1 MNEQE
6 SCRAFL
12 RHLIERARG
21 LLSRLVPRP
30 RRELLFAFGLL
41 LLISLLSVLVDC
53 PLFREGREWSWFD
66 LISLVLCAR
75 QTWERLAAAW
85 LNFGAALGISAV
97 FIQAFYKL
105 NRFRDAYRHLLVSLF
120 GLGERKNFLLI
131 RKGEIAE
138 FSRNKPVAEI
148 GGPGM
153 LVPDTGSAVA
163 LERAGRFT
171 RVLGPPG
178 FFPIERFET
187 VREVV
192 DLRPQQRKRKVR
204 GITKDGIPVEVNLE
218 IEFQIEPGP
227 SRPKPEERPS
237 LWRLFIAC
245 LRQAMSRVLPPW
257 CIRCL
262 RVWMERVKQWGRSFR
277 CLLRK
282 GRETTPPDEEIWLP
296 APYPFSE
303 DAVRRAVYNKVVDK
317 DQVYHWNDLVV
328 PFATAELRRILRQY
342 VLDKLLEP
350 EDADERRP
358 LPPGQ
363 SPRQHI
369 QAELNRDI
377 SPQLHQWLRVRV
389 TRISLGPIKLDSEYA
404 SIVEGVS
411 EQRVRSWQADWDRRV
426 TVIRAEGEAE
436 ALRLKEFARAQAQV
450 EMILAISQ
458 GLQRARIAEK
468 DVSLREVIALRCLE
482 VLEEMSLDPMIR
494 SSVPYELLLSLQEW
508 RRAVE
513 TPET

>member
-1 MNEQE
+1 MNEQA
-6 SCRAFL
+6 SCRVFL
-12 RHLIERARG
+12 RHLTERVRD

-53 PLFREGREWSWFD
+53 PLFREGGEWSWTD
-66 LISLVLCAR
+66 IIGLVLCAR

-85 LNFGAALGISAV
+85 LNFSVALGISAA
-97 FIQAFYKL
+97 FIQTFYKL
-105 NRFRDAYRHLLVSLF
+105 NRFRDAYRYLLVSLF
-120 GLGERKNFLLI
+120 GLGERRNFLLI

-178 FFPIERFET
+178 FFPIERFEN

-204 GITKDGIPVEVNLE
+204 GITKDGIPVEVDLE

-245 LRQAMSRVLPPW
+245 LRQVMSRVLPPPW
-257 CIRCL
+257 CIRYL
-262 RVWMERVKQWGRSFR
+262 RAWMERGKQWGRSFR
-277 CLLRK
+277 HLLRK
-282 GRETTPPDEEIWLP
+282 GREAAPRDEETQLP
-296 APYPFSE
+296 EPYPFSE

-317 DQVYHWNDLVV
+317 DQVYRWNDLVV
-328 PFATAELRRILRQY
+328 PLATAELRRILRQY

-350 EDADERRP
+350 EDADERIP

-363 SPRQHI
+363 SPRQRI
-369 QAELNRDI
+369 QAELNRVI
-377 SPQLHQWLRVRV
+377 SPQLHQWLGVRV
-389 TRISLGPIKLDSEYA
+389 PRVSLGPIKLDSEYA
-404 SIVEGVS
+404 PIVERVS
-411 EQRVRSWQADWDRRV
+411 EQRVRSWQADWNRRV
-426 TVIRAEGEAE
+426 TVTQAEGDAE

-458 GLQRARIAEK
+458 GLQRARMAEK
-468 DVSLREVIALRCLE
+468 DVSLREIIALRCLE

-494 SSVPYELLLSLQEW
+494 SSVPYELLISLQQW
-508 RRAVE
+508 RSAIE
-513 TPET
+513 TL

>member
-12 RHLIERARG
+12 QHLVERVRG
-21 LLSRLVPRP
+21 LLSRMVPRP
-30 RRELLFAFGLL
+30 RRELLLALSLL
-41 LLISLLSVLVDC
+41 LFVPFLSVLVDC
-53 PLFREGREWSWFD
+53 PLFRENEERSWLD
-66 LISLVLCAR
+66 LISLVLCVR
-75 QTWERLAAAW
+75 QTWERIAAAW
-85 LNFGAALGISAV
+85 FNFGVALGISAA
-97 FIQAFYKL
+97 FIKAFYKL

-120 GLGERKNFLLI
+120 GLGERRNYLLI
-131 RKGEIAE
+131 QKGEIAE
-138 FSRNKPVAEI
+138 FSRNRPVAKI

-153 LVPDTGSAVA
+153 LVPDTGSAVT

-178 FFPIERFET
+178 FFHIERFET

-192 DLRPQQRKRKVR
+192 DLRPQQRKRKVAS
-204 GITKDGIPVEVNLE
+204 ITKDGIPVEVDME
-218 IEFQIEPGP
+218 IEFHIEPGP
-227 SRPKPEERPS
+227 PQPQPEEQPS
-237 LWRLFIAC
+237 LWQLFIAC
-245 LRQAMSRVLPPW
+245 MRQMVSQVVSSW
-257 CIRCL
+257 YIRCL
-262 RVWMERVKQWGRSFR
+262 RVWLERLKQWGRSFR
-277 CLLRK
+277 RFVQR
-282 GRETTPPDEEIWLP
+282 GRELSTRGEETRVSP
-296 APYPFSE
+296 PYPFSE
-303 DAVRRAVYNKVVDK
+303 DAVRRAIYNKLVDK
-317 DQVYHWNDLVV
+317 DRVYHWNDLVT
-328 PFATAELRRILRQY
+328 PLATAELRRILRKY

-350 EDADERRP
+350 EDADESVP

-363 SPRQHI
+363 SPRQRI
-369 QAELNRDI
+369 QAELNRVI
-377 SPQLHQWLRVRV
+377 SPQLYQWLGIRI
-389 TRISLGPIKLDSEYA
+389 TRISLGAIKLDSEYA
-404 SIVEGVS
+404 STAEKVS
-411 EQRVRSWQADWDRRV
+411 EQRIKSWQADWNRLV
-426 TVIRAEGEAE
+426 TVTHAEGEAE